1 MRKKYFTIRDATLT
15 YQPSGFGMKFKNGT
29 LTVIF
34 SSNNQ
39 PITVKPTKVELF
51 KKTFSI

>member
-15 YQPSGFGMKFKNGT
+15 YQPSGFDMKFKNG
-29 LTVIF
+29 IF

-39 PITVKPTKVELF
+39 PITVKPTKVEFF
-51 KKTFSI
+51 KNTFSI